1 MTDAPAA
8 IKGCFADFKLIKT
21 RRVCQIVIEVA
32 LEEADAALETLGGLP
47 RPDQERWVALA
58 RLDQKR
64 QPETPVAPAK
74 ERRAFC
80 DLPFPQQAALKSGD
94 PAFQKFM
101 RAASEQDCAAAICHV
116 CGVDSRSKIL
126 KGSDSGYQWLDL
138 LREFEG
144 RR

>member
-8 IKGCFADFKLIKT
+8 IKGTFADFRLVKT
-21 RRVCQIVIEVA
+21 RKVAQLVIEVA

-58 RLDQKR
+58 RLDAKR
-64 QPETPVAPAK
+64 QPETPAAPAK

-80 DLPFPQQAALKSGD
+80 DLPFPQQAGLKSND
-94 PAFQKFM
+94 PDLQQFM
-101 RAASEQDCAAAICHV
+101 GATNPDQCADQIRLT
-116 CGVDSRSKIL
+116 CGVKSRSEIV
-126 KGSDSGYQWLDL
+126 KGTNAGENWIQL

-144 RR
+144 WR